1 MPFWK
6 MHGTGND
13 FVLTETASD
22 AAPDA
27 DWAALAIR
35 VCDRHFGVGADGLI
49 LVMDSAVA
57 DFRMRVFNPDGSEA
71 EMCGNGIRCFVKYC
85 FDRGLVD
92 RPSNEDGLDDGVMT
106 VETGAGIL
114 EAHCTH
120 NEAGDVTHVRVSMGA
135 PVLEPAAVGVR
146 VEQPAPV
153 LDLPIEALGTR
164 LGVTLVSM
172 GNPHAVTFLDTPTT
186 EFDLN
191 RLGPAFSTHAL
202 FEKGTNFEVARV
214 RDRAHMDMRVWER
227 GAGPTLACGTGAC
240 ASMVAAR
247 LHGYVDD
254 DVQVQLPGGPLRIE
268 WDGAGP
274 VFLSGPA
281 TFVFAS
287 EWAADSWEGPTS

>member
-1 MPFWK
+1 

-13 FVLTETASD
+13 FLLAEAASD
-22 AAPDA
+22 AADDA
-27 DWAALAIR
+27 EWANLAIR

-49 LVMDSAVA
+49 LVMESAVA

-85 FDRGLVD
+85 FDRGLID
-92 RPSNEDGLDDGVMT
+92 RDGDTAGTMT

-114 EAHCTH
+114 EARCTH
-120 NEAGDVTHVRVSMGA
+120 GAAGDVTHVRVSMGA
-135 PVLEPAAVGVR
+135 PVLEPAAVGAQ

-172 GNPHAVTFLDTPTT
+172 GNPHAVTFVDAPTGEFELD
-186 EFDLN
+186 
-191 RLGPAFSTHAL
+191 RLGPAFSTHRL
-202 FEKGTNFEVARV
+202 FSRGTNFEVARV
-214 RDRAHMDMRVWER
+214 RDRSHMDMRVWER

-240 ASMVAAR
+240 ASVVAAR
-247 LHGYVDD
+247 LHDYVDG
-254 DVQVQLPGGPLRIE
+254 DVLVQLPGGALRIE

-274 VFLSGPA
+274 VYLSGPA

-287 EWAADSWEGPTS
+287 EWTATSWEGPSS